1 MELVAHTTSACRR
14 CGGNERLA
22 CETVT
27 YTAVGPRVVEL
38 RNVAVRRCSVCGH
51 LGVDVPD
58 VRALDVL
65 VRCHVHRVVGSPTKL
80 DLRREYARASTG
92 MRDQRPSL
100 LPVRAMFPRTWDHSE
115 PPRSATVHP
124 ASQ

>member
-38 RNVAVRRCSVCGH
+38 RNGGAAMLRVRPPGH
-51 LGVDVPD
+51 R
-58 VRALDVL
+58 RA
-65 VRCHVHRVVGSPTKL
+65 
-80 DLRREYARASTG
+80 
-92 MRDQRPSL
+92 
-100 LPVRAMFPRTWDHSE
+100 
-115 PPRSATVHP
+115 
-124 ASQ
+124 